1 MSAYAAIAAALL
13 WSGLLLAPWRPF
25 TSRERLESDGGLVE
39 EKADFSDV
47 VVLIPARNEAERIA
61 DTLKALLSQGE
72 NLKIVVIDDQSADGT
87 VAVVED
93 LALEEVVLLEG
104 KPLPAD
110 WSGKVWAQA
119 QAQAALDRPLTLL
132 LDADIRL
139 APGLLATLRH
149 KLESESAGLVSLV
162 AELPMRSLWERLL
175 MPAFVY
181 FFKLLYP
188 FRLVNDPRSRMAAA
202 AGGCIL
208 LETRIIRGI
217 GGFDALKDALID
229 DCTLARLVKRRHERI
244 WLGLTRS
251 VRSTRG
257 YDGLGAI
264 WNMVARTA
272 FTQLGYSISLL
283 ILCALL
289 MVLAYIV
296 PVTGLGTGNA
306 IAAGFSGIAL
316 FVMTAS
322 YVPTIRFYGLHPAW
336 SLTLPAA
343 AALFLAMT
351 LTSAVRYWNGG
362 ALGVAGQ
369 VYRRQSA
376 PGT

>member
-1 MSAYAAIAAALL
+1 MSTYAAIAAALL
-13 WSGLLLAPWRPF
+13 WGGLLLAPWRPF
-25 TSRERLESDGGLVE
+25 SSRERLEADGGLVE

-47 VVLIPARNEAERIA
+47 VVLIPARNEADRIA
-61 DTLKALLSQGE
+61 DTLKALSSQGK
-72 NLKIVVIDDQSADGT
+72 NLKIVVTDDQSADDT

-93 LALEEVVLLEG
+93 LALAQVVLVKGE
-104 KPLPAD
+104 PLPAG

-132 LDADIRL
+132 VDADIRFS
-139 APGLLATLRH
+139 PGLLATLRK
-149 KLESESAGLVSLV
+149 KLESESAELVSLMV
-162 AELPMRSLWERLL
+162 ELPMKSLWERLL

-181 FFKLLYP
+181 FFKLIYP

-208 LETRIIRGI
+208 LETRIIREI

-229 DCTLARLVKRRHERI
+229 DCTLARLAKRRDERI

-251 VRSTRG
+251 ARSTRG

-272 FTQLGYSISLL
+272 FTQLRYSNILL
-283 ILCALL
+283 ILCVFL
-289 MVLAYIV
+289 MGLAYIV
-296 PVTGLGTGNA
+296 PVAGLGTSSA
-306 IAAGFSGIAL
+306 TTTSFSGIAL
-316 FVMTAS
+316 LMMTAS

-343 AALFLAMT
+343 ALLFLAMT
-351 LTSAVRYWNGG
+351 LTSAVRYWNGDRSAWRG
-362 ALGVAGQ
+362 R

-376 PGT
+376 AGT

>member
-1 MSAYAAIAAALL
+1 VSAYAAIAAALL

-25 TSRERLESDGGLVE
+25 SSRERLESDGGLVE
-39 EKADFSDV
+39 EKTDFSDV
-47 VVLIPARNEAERIA
+47 VALIPARNEAERIA
-61 DTLKALLSQGE
+61 DTLKALSSQGE
-72 NLKIVVIDDQSADGT
+72 NLKIVVVDDQSTDDT

-93 LALEEVVLLEG
+93 LGLARVVLVKG
-104 KPLPAD
+104 KPLPAG

-149 KLESESAGLVSLV
+149 KLEGESAGLVSLV
-162 AELPMRSLWERLL
+162 AELPMNSLWERLL

-208 LETRIIRGI
+208 LKTRIIRQI
-217 GGFDALKDALID
+217 GGFQSLKDALID
-229 DCTLARLVKRRHERI
+229 DCTLARLVKRRDERI

-251 VRSTRG
+251 ARSTRG
-257 YDGLGAI
+257 YAGLGAI

-272 FTQLGYSISLL
+272 FTQLGYSNLLL
-283 ILCALL
+283 ILCAFL
-289 MVLAYIV
+289 MVLAYMV
-296 PVTGLGTGNA
+296 PVAGLGNGNTTTMS
-306 IAAGFSGIAL
+306 FSGVAL
-316 FVMTAS
+316 LIMAAS

-351 LTSAVRYWNGG
+351 LTSAVRYWNGERSAWRG
-362 ALGVAGQ
+362 R

-376 PGT
+376 AGT